1 MKGKTIYFSFFI
13 ILFSFLLLTPSA
25 LQAQPKSRVQNTA
38 AAAKTENGTALSE
51 RAKSQYTG
59 QMPAPSDVVWKR
71 DIYRIL
77 DLTKEANAALYYPVE
92 PLGDRVNLFTLVLRL
107 VVDGKVPAYEYRSD
121 GNELFTE
128 ENKYKVKDLLEKF
141 YIYYTEDEKSGRLS
155 VADADIP
162 SGEVLSY
169 FIKESSYYDQRTATT
184 GTKVTA
190 ICPVQHRSGDYG
202 DSPEAVTRFP
212 MFWLKYDEVSA
223 YFGMT
228 PVMTSSFN
236 NVSNMSLDDYFVKH
250 QYEGEIYKTAN
261 LQNKLLADEAKG
273 DTALREARERIEG
286 ELRGFEHNLWGTA
299 EPEPEDTASVA
310 DKRSLFRPRAK
321 GKSTGQQA
329 SKSTGQKAAKRTK
342 APTAKKE
349 KATNSSSSASGGL
362 SVRRQKR

>member
-1 MKGKTIYFSFFI
+1 MKRILI
-13 ILFSFLLLTPSA
+13 ISLALFMGVLTA
-25 LQAQPKSRVQNTA
+25 AAQPKSRVQPGNSTS
-38 AAAKTENGTALSE
+38 AAKADNGTALSE

-71 DIYRIL
+71 DIYRTL

-92 PLGDRVNLFTLVLRL
+92 PLGDRVNLFTLVMRL

-141 YIYYTEDEKSGRLS
+141 YIMYDEDKDGHLI
-155 VADADIP
+155 VTDADIP

-202 DSPEAVTRFP
+202 DSEDAVTKYP
-212 MFWLKYDEVSA
+212 MFWLNYDEVSA

-228 PVMTSSFN
+228 PVMTSSYN

-273 DTALREARERIEG
+273 DTALRVARERIEG

-299 EPEPEDTASVA
+299 EPEPEDTTSVTTGRRGLLRARTKAS
-310 DKRSLFRPRAK
+310 
-321 GKSTGQQA
+321 KSATQQA
-329 SKSTGQKAAKRTK
+329 SKRTSEKKTSKRT
-342 APTAKKE
+342 PTAKKE
-349 KATNSSSSASGGL
+349 KATNSSSSSSGGL
-362 SVRRQKR
+362 SVRREKR

>member
-1 MKGKTIYFSFFI
+1 MNMKRLPI
-13 ILFSFLLLTPSA
+13 ITLALFMGILTA
-25 LQAQPKSRVQNTA
+25 AAQPKGRVQKDVA
-38 AAAKTENGTALSE
+38 GKSDNGTALSE

-141 YIYYTEDEKSGRLS
+141 YIYYEEKDGHITVS
-155 VADADIP
+155 DADIP

-190 ICPVQHRSGDYG
+190 ICPVQHRAGDYG
-202 DSPEAVTRFP
+202 DSDSAAVTKFP
-212 MFWLKYDEVSA
+212 MFWLNYDEVSA

-228 PVMTSSFN
+228 PVMTSSYN

-250 QYEGEIYKTAN
+250 QYEGEIYKTSN

-273 DTALREARERIEG
+273 DTALRMARERIEG

-299 EPEPEDTASVA
+299 EPEPEDTTSVA
-310 DKRSLFRPRAK
+310 ATKSTRRARATRTAAKTTSRAKTTKAPRAK
-321 GKSTGQQA
+321 QEKTTNKSA
-329 SKSTGQKAAKRTK
+329 NKSAGG
-342 APTAKKE
+342 
-349 KATNSSSSASGGL
+349 SGSGL

>member
-1 MKGKTIYFSFFI
+1 MMKRIVIFS
-13 ILFSFLLLTPSA
+13 LALTLGIA
-25 LQAQPKSRVQNTA
+25 LAQAQPKSRVQNTA
-38 AAAKTENGTALSE
+38 AAGKTDNGTALSE

-141 YIYYTEDEKSGRLS
+141 YIYYEEKNGKIS

-202 DSPEAVTRFP
+202 DSEAVTKFP
-212 MFWLKYDEVSA
+212 MFWLNYDEVSA

-261 LQNKLLADEAKG
+261 LQNKLLTDEAKG
-273 DTALREARERIEG
+273 DTALRMARERIEG

-299 EPEPEDTASVA
+299 EPEPEDTTVVE
-310 DKRSLFRPRAK
+310 
-321 GKSTGQQA
+321 
-329 SKSTGQKAAKRTK
+329 SKSFLRRTRTAKATAKNTPQKAQTKPTRTK
-342 APTAKKE
+342 APSAKKE
-349 KATNSSSSASGGL
+349 KASTKNSSSSSSGSGGL

>member
-1 MKGKTIYFSFFI
+1 MKRIAITTLALLVG
-13 ILFSFLLLTPSA
+13 ILTA
-25 LQAQPKSRVQNTA
+25 AAQPKSRVQKDA
-38 AAAKTENGTALSE
+38 AGKSDTGTALSE

-59 QMPAPSDVVWKR
+59 QMPTPSDVVWKR

-92 PLGDRVNLFTLVLRL
+92 PLGDRVNLFTLVIRL
-107 VVDGKVPAYEYRSD
+107 VADGKVPAYEYRDD

-141 YIYYTEDEKSGRLS
+141 YIYYEEENGRYVLQDS
-155 VADADIP
+155 DIP
-162 SGEVLSY
+162 SHEVLSY

-184 GTKVTA
+184 GTKVAA
-190 ICPVQHRSGDYG
+190 ICPVLHRSGDYG
-202 DSPEAVTRFP
+202 DSEDAVTKYP
-212 MFWLKYDEVSA
+212 MFWLNYDEVSA

-236 NVSNMSLDDYFVKH
+236 NVTNMSLDDYFVKH
-250 QYEGEIYKTAN
+250 QYDGEIYKTAN

-273 DTALREARERIEG
+273 DTALRLARERIEG

-299 EPEPEDTASVA
+299 EPEPEDSTAVTSN
-310 DKRSLFRPRAK
+310 KRGLLRSRAP
-321 GKSTGQQA
+321 KSEKKATAKA
-329 SKSTGQKAAKRTK
+329 STKTKTK

-349 KATNSSSSASGGL
+349 KASSSSSSSSGGL

>member
-1 MKGKTIYFSFFI
+1 MKRIVIVSVAFLMG
-13 ILFSFLLLTPSA
+13 ILTAS
-25 LQAQPKSRVQNTA
+25 AQPKSRVQKDAPGKSDT
-38 AAAKTENGTALSE
+38 GTALSE

-92 PLGDRVNLFTLVLRL
+92 PLGDRVNLFTLVMRL

-141 YIYYTEDEKSGRLS
+141 YIMYDEGKDGHLT

-202 DSPEAVTRFP
+202 DSEAVTKFP
-212 MFWLKYDEVSA
+212 MFWLNYDEVSA

-273 DTALREARERIEG
+273 DTALRVARERIEG

-299 EPEPEDTASVA
+299 EPEPEDTTAVA
-310 DKRSLFRPRAK
+310 KKSARRSRPAAK
-321 GKSTGQQA
+321 
-329 SKSTGQKAAKRTK
+329 SKSTKTK
-342 APTAKKE
+342 TPVAKKE
-349 KATNSSSSASGGL
+349 KTSKATNASSGGTL